1 MAELNNIAADALA
14 ASRREQAVRLRARG
28 ATWPEIV
35 RACGYDS
42 PSQALRD
49 VGAAMAEATMRAELT
64 ADQMRD
70 EASLRLDVLF
80 NEAMQLVGTET
91 TLNLDGEPVGTDG
104 RLITLRAI
112 DEARR
117 IVMDKAK
124 MDGIAAPAKAEE
136 EKAGPMRIEIVGV
149 DPSELI

>member
-1 MAELNNIAADALA
+1 
-14 ASRREQAVRLRARG
+14 
-28 ATWPEIV
+28 
-35 RACGYDS
+35 
-42 PSQALRD
+42 
-49 VGAAMAEATMRAELT
+49 
-64 ADQMRD
+64 
-70 EASLRLDVLF
+70 
-80 NEAMQLVGTET
+80 MQLVGTET

-124 MDGIAAPAKAEE
+124 MDGIAAPTKAEE